1 MSAKDTVVGTAKQIV
16 AEIVGDGRLA
26 EESSRQAGGNDFHST
41 SDANADFI
49 PPQIRSTQ
57 TVLHNDED
65 RFARLLG
72 HAALKVWSDLPR
84 DAQER
89 LFAAAVDDGVIA
101 NSLAVFLHDRHPKT
115 AHPRKPSMLPRHRSY
130 RALHSVPARAKTATL
145 CTTMAERS
153 FSATVKIRTKTIKA
167 ILPNPNLRT
176 GRTVRPVPDKRR
188 RIRPAVESPP

>member
-26 EESSRQAGGNDFHST
+26 EEGSRQAGGNDFHST
-41 SDANADFI
+41 SDANADSI
-49 PPQIRSTQ
+49 PPQSRSTPSASPISQ
-57 TVLHNDED
+57 TALHNDED

-115 AHPRKPSMLPRHRSY
+115 THPPKPSMI
-130 RALHSVPARAKTATL
+130 A
-145 CTTMAERS
+145 
-153 FSATVKIRTKTIKA
+153 
-167 ILPNPNLRT
+167 
-176 GRTVRPVPDKRR
+176 
-188 RIRPAVESPP
+188 